1 MLTHL
6 KNLEMNNLTRISGVL
21 LLIITL
27 AGCHKDTIVLYQQPQ
42 DNVYFGFSK
51 DSDRDS
57 VTYTFAYTPGKG
69 VDTFYLPV
77 SLSGNRIPQGRSFQV
92 AVTDSGTTAVPGLD
106 YTPLKDSYIIPADS
120 GFFWLPVILLNNDT
134 LLTQH
139 SVGLNLHL
147 VATSDLGVQLK
158 DIITARIIIS
168 NKLEKPD
175 WWDKWMT
182 NYSDEKFGLFII
194 ATNGVTAL
202 AGGSD
207 YGLYAPQSLYY
218 VGLMN
223 NLINDVVAWIAQNP
237 DRGYVLT
244 PQPDGTYYFYNTTT
258 PSNRTQVVFSSSSN
272 RYYFVQKIGGFVTP
286 N

>member
-1 MLTHL
+1 MLTQL
-6 KNLEMNNLTRISGVL
+6 KIPEMNNFKRIPGAL
-21 LLIITL
+21 LVITAL
-27 AGCHKDTIVLYQQPQ
+27 AGCHKDTVLLYQQPQ
-42 DNVYFGFSK
+42 DNVYFGFSN
-51 DSDRDS
+51 DNDRDS
-57 VTYTFAYTPGKG
+57 VTYTFAYTPGRQ

-77 SLSGNRIPQGRSFQV
+77 HLSGNRSSHSRTFQV

-106 YTPLKDSYIIPADS
+106 YVALKDSYTLPADS
-120 GFFWLPVILLNNDT
+120 GFVWLPVILLNNDT

-147 VATSDLGVQLK
+147 VATSDLGVQLA
-158 DIITARIIIS
+158 DVITARVIIS
-168 NKLEKPD
+168 NKLEKPF
-175 WWDKWMT
+175 WWIKWMT
-182 NYSDEKFGLFII
+182 NYSDEKFELFII

-218 VGLMN
+218 IGLMN
-223 NLINDVVAWIAQNP
+223 NLINDPVGWIAQNP
-237 DRGYVLT
+237 HRGYVLAS
-244 PQPDGTYYFYNTTT
+244 QPDGTWYFYNTAT
-258 PSNRTQVVFSSSSN
+258 PSNRIQVIFNTSAN

>member
-1 MLTHL
+1 MLTQL
-6 KNLEMNNLTRISGVL
+6 KSLEMNKLKYIPGAL
-21 LLIITL
+21 LLIIVL
-27 AGCHKDTIVLYQQPQ
+27 AGCHKDTILLYQQPQ
-42 DNVYFGFSK
+42 DNVYFGFSN
-51 DSDRDS
+51 DNDRDS

-77 SLSGNRIPQGRSFQV
+77 QLSGTRSPHDRTFQV
-92 AVTDSGTTAVPGLD
+92 AVTDSSTTAVPGLD
-106 YTPLKDSYIIPADS
+106 YTPLKDSYKIPADS
-120 GFFWLPVILLNNDT
+120 GFVWLPVILLNNDT

-168 NKLEKPD
+168 NKLEKPS

-218 VGLMN
+218 IGLMN
-223 NLINDVVAWIAQNP
+223 NLINDPVGWIAQNP
-237 DRGYVLT
+237 LRGYVLT

-258 PSNRTQVVFSSSSN
+258 PSNRMQVVFSSSAN